1 VHKTEHQVFEDL
13 LTDALA
19 EPMTP
24 RQRSALDTRVLPFV
38 TMPRRSRR
46 FLRRPA
52 VRRSLLLVA
61 VVLIALPLAALGGMF
76 STEDPFGLA
85 TPTEFQAELDV
96 AMAEVPLPA
105 GRTWPDVPALHA
117 DQPGVGGYSREGGRG
132 TVEGIAVCIWLD
144 EWLDARLDGD
154 AAREHVAAIHIHGIR
169 TWPSWDSVFWDQ
181 SVRDHYGPIIDAVAD
196 GNAEPVQAEMTTGG
210 CSWLE
215 DVD

>member
-1 VHKTEHQVFEDL
+1 MHKTDPVFEDL

-19 EPMTP
+19 APLTP
-24 RQRSALDTRVLPFV
+24 KQRLALDARVLRYV
-38 TMPRRSRR
+38 TMQPRSMR

-61 VVLIALPLAALGGMF
+61 VVVVALPLAALGGMF

-85 TPTEFQAELDV
+85 TPIEFQAELDA
-96 AMAEVPLPA
+96 AMNDVPLPE
-105 GRTWPDVPALHA
+105 GRAWPDVPALRA

-144 EWLDARLDGD
+144 EWLDARVSADV
-154 AAREHVAAIHIHGIR
+154 AREKVAAIQIDGIR

-181 SVRDHYGPIIDAVAD
+181 SVRDYYGPIIDAVAD
-196 GNAEPVQAEMTTGG
+196 GNAGPVEAEMTTGG
-210 CSWLE
+210 CSWL
-215 DVD
+215 DDFD